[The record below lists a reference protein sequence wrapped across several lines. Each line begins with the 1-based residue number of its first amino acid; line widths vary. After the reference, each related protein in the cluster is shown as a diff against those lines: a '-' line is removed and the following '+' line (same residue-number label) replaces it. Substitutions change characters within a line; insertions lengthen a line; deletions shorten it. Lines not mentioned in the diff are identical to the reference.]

1 MTRKGT
7 SGAAGIVA
15 YWMQTAGGKCSHG
28 RHQNVWASFRN
39 GDDKES
45 IPAQHRETEVKHYEL
60 GSTTFN

>member
-28 RHQNVWASFRN
+28 RHQNVWESFRN
-39 GDDKES
+39 GDDKEIYS
-45 IPAQHRETEVKHYEL
+45 
-60 GSTTFN
+60 STTQGDRG